1 MDTMLGILFLMMFV
15 CFAAF
20 IVPWFVT
27 YFVELL
33 NIVIDHFRYN

>member
-15 CFAAF
+15 FFAAF

-27 YFVELL
+27 YVIELL